1 MRRLAR
7 VQRFDFWSAIAA
19 IIGTL
24 AFGVLAGVV
33 IGIGLS
39 LLWLIS
45 VATHPKMSIL
55 AREPGTQVFRELAEH
70 PGDEDVPGVAAI
82 RLDGG
87 LFCATSD
94 ALEDRIR
101 AVIHS
106 NTDLTGIVLDCEG
119 IDFIDSQGS
128 AKLGDV
134 VNLTKDS
141 GISLR
146 LAHVKSAV
154 SATIERDGILDLIGT
169 DHIHGDV
176 HRAISAQLAASAAA
190 PESTS
195 G

>member
-1 MRRLAR
+1 
-7 VQRFDFWSAIAA
+7 
-19 IIGTL
+19 
-24 AFGVLAGVV
+24 
-33 IGIGLS
+33 
-39 LLWLIS
+39 
-45 VATHPKMSIL
+45 
-55 AREPGTQVFRELAEH
+55 
-70 PGDEDVPGVAAI
+70 
-82 RLDGG
+82 
-87 LFCATSD
+87 
-94 ALEDRIR
+94 
-101 AVIHS
+101 VIHS

-146 LAHVKSAV
+146 LAHVKSEV

-169 DHIHGDV
+169 DRIHGDV